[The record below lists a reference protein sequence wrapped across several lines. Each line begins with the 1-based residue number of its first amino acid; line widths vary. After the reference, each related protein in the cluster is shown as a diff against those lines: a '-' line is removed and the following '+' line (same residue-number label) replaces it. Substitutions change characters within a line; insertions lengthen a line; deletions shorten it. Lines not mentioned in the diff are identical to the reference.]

1 MSLDRFLGHVKSLPV
16 ITKNVYIRIFCSLR
30 SKLCFIVLWSL
41 LFCLL
46 AGSIK
51 TTTTLIVVVRL
62 AISSLCVETCQ
73 IQVKL
78 ISIQLTQLVFLFCTY
93 LSKLVLYF
101 TRANPDKSKN
111 QIYSAWEKRISTY
124 QKVVWFYGSI
134 SSSNV
139 VIKWTWLLSQ
149 PLDQATAKNKND
161 MDKSYKLFSS
171 FLLSRSI

>member
-30 SKLCFIVLWSL
+30 STLCFIVLWSL

-46 AGSIK
+46 GGPIR

-78 ISIQLTQLVFLFCTY
+78 ISIQLTQLVFLFCSY
-93 LSKLVLYF
+93 LSKLFLYF
-101 TRANPDKSKN
+101 T
-111 QIYSAWEKRISTY
+111 
-124 QKVVWFYGSI
+124 
-134 SSSNV
+134 
-139 VIKWTWLLSQ
+139 
-149 PLDQATAKNKND
+149 
-161 MDKSYKLFSS
+161 
-171 FLLSRSI
+171 

>member
-30 SKLCFIVLWSL
+30 KKLCFIVLWSL

-46 AGSIK
+46 ADSII

-93 LSKLVLYF
+93 LIKLVLYSN
-101 TRANPDKSKN
+101 RANPDKSKN
-111 QIYSAWEKRISTY
+111 QIYSA
-124 QKVVWFYGSI
+124 
-134 SSSNV
+134 
-139 VIKWTWLLSQ
+139 
-149 PLDQATAKNKND
+149 
-161 MDKSYKLFSS
+161 
-171 FLLSRSI
+171 